1 MGKLPQ
7 PLSSRGICY
16 TRRSISVAVVLELFY
31 NQCAQKKFF
40 LIYTKEKHMEEKDLI
55 EKMETIEKKLDQI
68 EEEVHK
74 VRKHLM
80 MRFIISTALFVLPII
95 ALLFSIPLLLNFFE
109 SYPMNLY
116 QELNWR

>member
-1 MGKLPQ
+1 
-7 PLSSRGICY
+7 
-16 TRRSISVAVVLELFY
+16 
-31 NQCAQKKFF
+31 
-40 LIYTKEKHMEEKDLI
+40 MEEKDLI

-116 QELNWR
+116 QELNWM